1 MFQISSV
8 DEFLQLLK
16 CEENSKVKVIS
27 IFGNTGDGKSYTLN
41 ECFFD
46 KHEVFRTSSEQD
58 SCTVGVWVAYD
69 PKLNVVCLDTEGL
82 LGSTTNENRRTRLLL
97 KVGTIKYF
105 IHAIKLYISFFHFQ
119 LFTDRHI
126 FPCSLK
132 V

>member
-69 PKLNVVCLDTEGL
+69 PKLNVVCIDTEGL

-105 IHAIKLYISFFHFQ
+105 TQLPIIH
-119 LFTDRHI
+119 
-126 FPCSLK
+126 
-132 V
+132 